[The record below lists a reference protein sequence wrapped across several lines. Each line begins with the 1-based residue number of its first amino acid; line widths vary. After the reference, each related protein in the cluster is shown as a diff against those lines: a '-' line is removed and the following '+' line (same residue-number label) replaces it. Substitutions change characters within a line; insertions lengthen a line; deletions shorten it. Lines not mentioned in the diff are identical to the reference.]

1 MNQEYDDDYQE
12 YQQEDENQ
20 VEIDQNNQP
29 DDDNPDMNDLINN
42 QQIQDDESE
51 DDDFPEYANEQNK
64 KLNHIIKE
72 KRKLIKE
79 FRMKYQEKSDRVK
92 VLKEHYKNVNNE
104 LLNTQ

>member
-1 MNQEYDDDYQE
+1 
-12 YQQEDENQ
+12 
-20 VEIDQNNQP
+20 
-29 DDDNPDMNDLINN
+29 MNDLINN
-42 QQIQDDESE
+42 QQNQEDESE

-79 FRMKYQEKSDRVK
+79 FRMKYEEKSDRVI

-104 LLNTQ
+104 LLNT